1 MLTSLQLKKMRRFSE
16 LGEIRCTAKAE
27 ARMGLPAVAV
37 VVVPPKPAT
46 QLESP
51 FPTDK
56 GHIPNWKSFT
66 EKLSMNKPR
75 KN

>member
-27 ARMGLPAVAV
+27 ARMGLPAAVV
-37 VVVPPKPAT
+37 VVVPPKPAN
-46 QLESP
+46 QSGIP
-51 FPTDK
+51 FPENK
-56 GHIPNWKSFT
+56 EEIPNWKSFT

>member
-16 LGEIRCTAKAE
+16 LGEIKCTAKAE
-27 ARMGLPAVAV
+27 ARMGLPTVAI
-37 VVVPPKPAT
+37 VVVPPKPAK

-56 GHIPNWKSFT
+56 GHIPNWKCFT